1 MFVKILFAGCLSFQ
15 VLSWKKC
22 YKNNPLAVDFN
33 LDEMPND
40 VSQRLHNLILESNF
54 FKTPVQN
61 AAMSRPDEY
70 EYTVS
75 IDAGNS
81 MHTVRTTDSSMPE
94 SLRPL
99 IEDLNELAKTSR
111 K

>member
-1 MFVKILFAGCLSFQ
+1 MTTIS
-15 VLSWKKC
+15 
-22 YKNNPLAVDFN
+22 YKRTGGTMGQEMAVDLN
-33 LDEMPND
+33 LNEMPANL
-40 VSQRLHNLILESNF
+40 SQRLQNLITESNF
-54 FKTPVQN
+54 FATPVLN
-61 AAMSRPDEY
+61 EAFSRPDEF

-81 MHTVRTTDSSMPE
+81 MHTVRATDSSMPE

-99 IEDLNELAKTSR
+99 IEDLTELAKASR

>member
-1 MFVKILFAGCLSFQ
+1 MTTIS
-15 VLSWKKC
+15 
-22 YKNNPLAVDFN
+22 YKRTGGTMGQEMAVELN
-33 LDEMPND
+33 LNEMPANL
-40 VSQRLHNLILESNF
+40 SQRLQNLITESNF
-54 FKTPVQN
+54 FATPVLN
-61 AAMSRPDEY
+61 EAFSRPDEF

-99 IEDLNELAKTSR
+99 IEDLTELAKASG

>member
-1 MFVKILFAGCLSFQ
+1 MGQ
-15 VLSWKKC
+15 EM
-22 YKNNPLAVDFN
+22 AVDLN
-33 LDEMPND
+33 LNEMPANL
-40 VSQRLHNLILESNF
+40 SQRLQNLITESNF
-54 FKTPVQN
+54 FATSVLN
-61 AAMSRPDEY
+61 EAFSRPDEF

-94 SLRPL
+94 SMRPL
-99 IEDLNELAKTSR
+99 IEDLTELAKASG

>member
-1 MFVKILFAGCLSFQ
+1 MGREM
-15 VLSWKKC
+15 
-22 YKNNPLAVDFN
+22 AVDLN
-33 LDEMPND
+33 LNEMPANL
-40 VSQRLHNLILESNF
+40 SQRLQNLITESNF
-54 FKTPVQN
+54 FATPVLN
-61 AAMSRPDEY
+61 EAFSRPDEF

-99 IEDLNELAKTSR
+99 IEDLTELAKASG

>member
-1 MFVKILFAGCLSFQ
+1 MGREM
-15 VLSWKKC
+15 
-22 YKNNPLAVDFN
+22 AVDVN
-33 LDEMPND
+33 LNELPANM
-40 VSQRLHNLILESNF
+40 SQRLQNLITESNF
-54 FKTPVQN
+54 FATPVLN
-61 AAMSRPDEY
+61 EAFSRPDEF

-99 IEDLNELAKTSR
+99 IEDLTELAKASG

>member
-1 MFVKILFAGCLSFQ
+1 MTTIS
-15 VLSWKKC
+15 
-22 YKNNPLAVDFN
+22 YKRTGGTMGQEMAVDLN
-33 LDEMPND
+33 LNEMPANL
-40 VSQRLHNLILESNF
+40 SQRLQNLITESNF
-54 FKTPVQN
+54 FATPVLN
-61 AAMSRPDEY
+61 EAFSRPDEF

-99 IEDLNELAKTSR
+99 I
-111 K
+111 

>member
-1 MFVKILFAGCLSFQ
+1 MGREM
-15 VLSWKKC
+15 
-22 YKNNPLAVDFN
+22 AVDLN
-33 LDEMPND
+33 LNEMPANI
-40 VSQRLHNLILESNF
+40 SQRLQNLITESNF
-54 FKTPVQN
+54 FATPVLN
-61 AAMSRPDEY
+61 EAFSRPDEF

-99 IEDLNELAKTSR
+99 IEDLTELAKASG

>member
-1 MFVKILFAGCLSFQ
+1 MTTIS
-15 VLSWKKC
+15 
-22 YKNNPLAVDFN
+22 YKRTGGTMGREMAVDLN
-33 LDEMPND
+33 LNEMPANL
-40 VSQRLHNLILESNF
+40 SQRLQNLITESNF
-54 FKTPVQN
+54 FATPVLN
-61 AAMSRPDEY
+61 EAFSRPDEF

-81 MHTVRTTDSSMPE
+81 KHTVRTTDSSMPE

-99 IEDLNELAKTSR
+99 IQDLTELAKASG

>member
-1 MFVKILFAGCLSFQ
+1 MGREM
-15 VLSWKKC
+15 
-22 YKNNPLAVDFN
+22 AVDVN
-33 LDEMPND
+33 LNELPANM
-40 VSQRLHNLILESNF
+40 SQRLQNLITESNF
-54 FKTPVQN
+54 FATPVLN
-61 AAMSRPDEY
+61 EAFSRPDEF

-81 MHTVRTTDSSMPE
+81 MHTVRTTDSSMPD

-99 IEDLNELAKTSR
+99 IEDLTELAKASV

>member
-1 MFVKILFAGCLSFQ
+1 MGREM
-15 VLSWKKC
+15 
-22 YKNNPLAVDFN
+22 AVDLN
-33 LDEMPND
+33 LNEMPANM
-40 VSQRLHNLILESNF
+40 SQRLQNLITESNF
-54 FKTPVQN
+54 FATPVLKE
-61 AAMSRPDEY
+61 AFSRPDEF

-99 IEDLNELAKTSR
+99 IEDLTELAKASG